1 MTRDVA
7 AADRPLQRPAPWGP
21 AALLLIL
28 AGLAAVIVWQT
39 WAGLDHIDRMMGERS
54 RTLYRMVATEVRNVA
69 RYGAARL
76 ERLDEVLGEIAAGG
90 DVEGVSLTRVA
101 GGVALARGVF
111 PDPLPDLEVDGR
123 THVLDG
129 EALLLAGPTTIVT
142 QGCGGCATCG
152 AGGADVAGEPHCPAA
167 ASTMLDGDYVVLLA
181 IDARPYLALRRGVW
195 LQALAAVVLLLGLAG
210 GLLAYRAQL
219 RRAARM
225 GEALAVAGERARAL
239 ERLGR
244 VAAGLAHEI
253 KNPVGSLR
261 GFAQLLA
268 ERAGAGSQEAE
279 YARLM
284 VAELDGITR
293 RIDRLRDYA
302 RPAPP
307 RFAPARPNDRIR
319 RIAALLEPDLAA
331 RRLRLALDLPPDPG
345 PEANLDE
352 ERFRDLV
359 VNLLINAIEAS
370 PEGGTV
376 TVRLTALDGDRLAL
390 EVEDQGPGIPPE
402 ERERVLRPFHSTKP
416 GGMGLGLAVA
426 QQAVEDHGGRL
437 ELGAAPGGGARVRAE
452 WPRRGAGGE

>member
-1 MTRDVA
+1 MTHDVA
-7 AADRPLQRPAPWGP
+7 AADRPPRRPARWGP
-21 AALLLIL
+21 ALLLLLL
-28 AGLAAVIVWQT
+28 AGLAGVIVWQT
-39 WAGLDHIDRMMGERS
+39 RAGLDHIDRMMAERS

-69 RYGAARL
+69 RYGTARL

-90 DVEGVSLTRVA
+90 DVEGVSLTRTG

-111 PDPLPDLEVDGR
+111 PDPLPELEADGR

-129 EALLLAGPTTIVT
+129 EALLLAGPATIVT
-142 QGCGGCATCG
+142 QGCGGCASCG
-152 AGGADVAGEPHCPAA
+152 SVESHCPAA
-167 ASTMLDGDYVVLLA
+167 ASARLDGDYVVLLA

-195 LQALAAVVLLLGLAG
+195 LQALAAVVLLLGLGG

-225 GEALAVAGERARAL
+225 GEALAVAGERERAL

-268 ERAGAGSQEAE
+268 ERAAADSPEAE

-307 RFAPARPNDRIR
+307 RFAAARPNERIR

-331 RRLRLALDLPPDPG
+331 RRLRLTLDLPPDPG
-345 PEANLDE
+345 PEAQLDE

-359 VNLLINAIEAS
+359 VNLLVNAIEAS

-376 TVRLTALDGDRLAL
+376 TVRLRPLDPDRLAL

-402 ERERVLRPFHSTKP
+402 DRERVLRPFYSTKP

-437 ELGAAPGGGARVRAE
+437 ELGAAPGGGTRVRAE
-452 WPRRGAGGE
+452 WPRRGGGGD